1 MPCQP
6 GTEVEDPLSWAAA
19 RNAIS
24 YTTLTP
30 SGQGLASV
38 LGRRGSLTGRPSSG
52 SETPAQGD
60 VSRVVGAATAAS
72 ANPDAARPGGG
83 TVEWGPQE
91 GSRGDSEDS
100 HCSTPHPC
108 CPESGPTVAKPFKD
122 ELEVQGYMESPPV
135 VLMANLFTA
144 WTSANLLQHVHGP

>member
-1 MPCQP
+1 M
-6 GTEVEDPLSWAAA
+6 EDPLSWAVAEK
-19 RNAIS
+19 AIS
-24 YTTLTP
+24 YTTLPP
-30 SGQGLASV
+30 SGQGQASV

-83 TVEWGPQE
+83 AAEWGPQE
-91 GSRGDSEDS
+91 GSRGDSEQLLRN
-100 HCSTPHPC
+100 STPLL
-108 CPESGPTVAKPFKD
+108 PESGPTVAKPFKE
-122 ELEVQGYMESPPV
+122 ELEVQGYMETPPL